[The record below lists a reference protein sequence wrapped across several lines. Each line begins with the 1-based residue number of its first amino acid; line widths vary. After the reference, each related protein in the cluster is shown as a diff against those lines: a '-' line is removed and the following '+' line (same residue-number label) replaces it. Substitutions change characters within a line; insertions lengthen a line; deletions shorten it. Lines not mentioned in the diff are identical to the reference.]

1 MGSEFDG
8 TVYGKPRETQEV
20 RRARYPELVSGGMS
34 FTQAAKSVGISKCTG
49 KVWGNG
55 RTRSTGRD
63 ERALVDWYRGD
74 MEEPKKIDGCHLSRV
89 LTDDWS
95 AMLTTERLVLRDWLD
110 TDAPAL
116 YALASDA
123 AVSSPAGWPAHESEA
138 QSLDILREVL
148 SGWEHYAIVL
158 SEDAPSGE
166 PEGTL
171 VGAIGLKTAE
181 DSDLVTASTE
191 YEIGYWTG
199 RPYWGR
205 GYMPEAMRALIEH
218 AQNDLGATRIWC
230 AHYVGNNKS
239 HRVMEKCGMVF
250 DRERL
255 NMPVELLN
263 EVRDEIVMRLD
274 LA

>member
-1 MGSEFDG
+1 
-8 TVYGKPRETQEV
+8 
-20 RRARYPELVSGGMS
+20 
-34 FTQAAKSVGISKCTG
+34 
-49 KVWGNG
+49 
-55 RTRSTGRD
+55 
-63 ERALVDWYRGD
+63 
-74 MEEPKKIDGCHLSRV
+74 
-89 LTDDWS
+89 
-95 AMLTTERLVLRDWLD
+95 MLTTDRLVLRDWLD

-116 YALASDA
+116 FALASDA
-123 AVSSPAGWPAHESEA
+123 AVSSPAGWPAHESEE
-138 QSLDILREVL
+138 QSLNILRNVL
-148 SGWEHYAIVL
+148 RGWEQYAIVL
-158 SEDAPSGE
+158 GSEAPNGE

-218 AQNDLGATRIWC
+218 AQNNLGATRIWC
-230 AHYVGNNKS
+230 AHYAGNDKS

-250 DRERL
+250 DRKRL

-274 LA
+274 LV